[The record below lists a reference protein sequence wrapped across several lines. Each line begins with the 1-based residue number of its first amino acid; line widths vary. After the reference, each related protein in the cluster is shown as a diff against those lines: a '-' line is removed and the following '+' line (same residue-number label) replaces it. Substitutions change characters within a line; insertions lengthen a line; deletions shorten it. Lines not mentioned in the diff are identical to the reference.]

1 MNLVN
6 LHGANAN
13 PMLTPMLSYIYKK
26 LVFLDA
32 LEESSDMV
40 VEAVARFPT

>member
-6 LHGANAN
+6 FHGANATS
-13 PMLTPMLSYIYKK
+13 MLTPTLSYIYKK

-32 LEESSDMV
+32 VEESSDMV
-40 VEAVARFPT
+40 VEAVAGFPT